1 MEKIQAR
8 MQRSETMWFPLKT
21 QTHFVSLNSTNSFLV
36 GYDLGNNP
44 ELYQYTRRAKYD
56 AAKTGTLRTT
66 MGDAG
71 RHALSNATNHWQ
83 SEYGKKVEEVQS

>member
-1 MEKIQAR
+1 MEKILAKT
-8 MQRSETMWFPLKT
+8 QRSETMLCPHKM
-21 QTHFVSLNSTNSFLV
+21 QTHFVSLNLTNLFLV

-71 RHALSNATNHWQ
+71 RHALGNASNHW
-83 SEYGKKVEEVQS
+83 